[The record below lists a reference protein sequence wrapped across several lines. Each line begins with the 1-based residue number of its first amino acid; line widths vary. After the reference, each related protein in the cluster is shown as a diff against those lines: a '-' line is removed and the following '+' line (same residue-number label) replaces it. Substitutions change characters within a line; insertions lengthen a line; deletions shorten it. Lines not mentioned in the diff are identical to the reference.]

1 MNILI
6 TGGAGFI
13 GSNLLK
19 RIVNNN
25 NYNIILADNLWRG
38 KFENINNI
46 KNINF
51 NIDKQFYDLD
61 LNIYENCLKVTKN
74 IDHVIHLADVV
85 AGINYVFKNEF
96 SLFQLN
102 LNINSNILKSS
113 IVNKVKKITYVGTA
127 CSYPLEKQSS
137 LNIIPLKEEDAYPAN
152 PESAYGWS
160 KLIGEY
166 EIGLASKY
174 GLINSS
180 ILRLHNVYG
189 PPSELSEKLSQVIP
203 ALCRKLILNEDYI
216 VWGSGKQRRS
226 FVYIDDVVDALI
238 NSMKIEH
245 GHEVVQIGPRES
257 ISIEDIAIKLLK
269 LSKKNVKPIFDTT
282 KAEGDFDRVPD
293 ISKAERIL
301 NWKPKTNIDD
311 GLKKTYNWA
320 KSKLLK

>member
-1 MNILI
+1 M
-6 TGGAGFI
+6 
-13 GSNLLK
+13 
-19 RIVNNN
+19 
-25 NYNIILADNLWRG
+25 
-38 KFENINNI
+38 
-46 KNINF
+46 
-51 NIDKQFYDLD
+51 
-61 LNIYENCLKVTKN
+61 
-74 IDHVIHLADVV
+74 
-85 AGINYVFKNEF
+85 
-96 SLFQLN
+96 
-102 LNINSNILKSS
+102 
-113 IVNKVKKITYVGTA
+113 
-127 CSYPLEKQSS
+127 EKQSS